1 MTTILALPLL
11 PAAIATCLVATATVL
26 SPILAMGV
34 AIAIAAACGVLAVA
48 SADRGRRLLWA
59 AAGAAAATVGV
70 RAIGAPLP
78 FFDLRDVPLLGAIR
92 SALGTPLARLLPEPE
107 AGLALGIVLGERASV
122 GPALKAAFNA
132 TGTTHLLAI
141 SGYNLT
147 LVAAV
152 VALVTGRLRPA
163 SRAALALGAVLAYSL
178 IVGLEPSVVRAALMA
193 AVAALAV
200 ATGRRGTAAN
210 ALAAAVV
217 LMLAIDPSAIGQ
229 AGFLLSVAA
238 TAGLIAFQKSIA
250 VRLSWLPGFLA
261 EGLAATLAAT
271 LPTLPLIAAIFGRIS
286 LVSPVANLVAV
297 PLFAPLLGAGAIT
310 GIVGAFSID
319 AARPFAL
326 ATYVC
331 AAALR
336 IAVETF
342 ATVPGASV
350 DVPDGAAIGI
360 GLGLLTTGAVL
371 LARARR
377 LLPDLPLHTL
387 ALARGGIGL
396 LRRALA
402 PSGFWP
408 ERPASRSS
416 GYGRSAAGASWSAR
430 AVVAAVLTIVIV
442 IGVTRLAPAE
452 PLVRVLA
459 LDVGQGDAYLVQVD
473 GAIALID
480 GGPDPSRLLTELGTV
495 LPPWRR
501 RIDLIVL
508 THAHLDHG
516 AGLLAVLGRYTVGLA
531 VEPSGLNDGPLATE
545 WSARL
550 AAAGVPRRAI
560 HVGDRIRLGLAAF
573 NVLSP
578 DERNERVDVPSL
590 VLRLERAR
598 FTMLFCGDATDAAQ
612 ADLLLL
618 PGSLVSRVYVPPH
631 HGAQTPH
638 AVALVRAVQ
647 PEVAV
652 LSVGAQN
659 RYGHPAPETLA
670 ALGAV
675 PAYRTDK
682 HGTVEITSDGSA
694 ISVRTHANGLPPPR
708 RGFVPYAPPAR

>member
-1 MTTILALPLL
+1 MR
-11 PAAIATCLVATATVL
+11 AA
-26 SPILAMGV
+26 SG
-34 AIAIAAACGVLAVA
+34 
-48 SADRGRRLLWA
+48 
-59 AAGAAAATVGV
+59 
-70 RAIGAPLP
+70 PLP
-78 FFDLRDVPLLGAIR
+78 FFDLRDLPPLTAAR
-92 SALGTPLARLLPEPE
+92 SALATPLARLLPEPE

-122 GPALKAAFNA
+122 GAELKAAFNA

-147 LVAAV
+147 LVAAA
-152 VALVTGRLRPA
+152 VALLAGRLRPTA
-163 SRAALALGAVLAYSL
+163 RAVLALTAVLAYSL

-210 ALAAAVV
+210 ALAAAVT

-238 TAGLIAFQKSIA
+238 TAGLIAFQRSISE
-250 VRLSWLPGFLA
+250 RLLWLPGFLA

-286 LVSPVANLVAV
+286 LVAPVANLVAV
-297 PLFAPLLGAGAIT
+297 PLFAPLLGAGALT
-310 GIVGAFSID
+310 SIVGAFSLD

-326 ATYVC
+326 ATYLC

-336 IAVETF
+336 VAVELF
-342 ATVPGASV
+342 AAVPGAAV
-350 DVPDGAAIGI
+350 DVPDGAAIGFT
-360 GLGLLTTGAVL
+360 LGLLTIGVVLLVGARRGPPNIRLPRSSFAPPRILFRRLAVALPRILFWRPAVALPGFGLTSTRSPRFTRALAAVL
-371 LARARR
+371 L
-377 LLPDLPLHTL
+377 
-387 ALARGGIGL
+387 
-396 LRRALA
+396 
-402 PSGFWP
+402 
-408 ERPASRSS
+408 
-416 GYGRSAAGASWSAR
+416 
-430 AVVAAVLTIVIV
+430 TIVV
-442 IGVTRLAPAE
+442 VLGVTRLAPGD

-459 LDVGQGDAYLVQVD
+459 LDVGQGDAYVVQVD

-480 GGPDPSRLLTELGTV
+480 GGPDPSRLLAELGTV

-501 RIDLIVL
+501 HIDLIVL

-516 AGLLAVLGRYTVGLA
+516 AGLLAVLNRYSVGLA
-531 VEPSGLNDGPLATE
+531 VEPSGLNDGPLTTE
-545 WSARL
+545 WAARL
-550 AAAGVPRRAI
+550 TAAGVPRRAV
-560 HVGDRIRLGLAAF
+560 HVGDRIRLGRAVLD
-573 NVLSP
+573 VLSP
-578 DERNERVDVPSL
+578 DQGDERVDVPSL
-590 VLRLERAR
+590 VLRLERGR

-618 PGSLVSRVYVPPH
+618 PRSLVSRVYVPPH
-631 HGAQTPH
+631 HGALTPH
-638 AVALVRAVQ
+638 ALALVRAVQ
-647 PEVAV
+647 PEAAV

-682 HGTVEITSDGSA
+682 QGTVEITSDGSA

-708 RGFVPYAPPAR
+708 RGSVPYAPPAR